1 MQSKTFK
8 RKNNKSKKS
17 KRFIQNSKKRSNI
30 KKMIGGAKAFILI
43 DNLLTKKSNV
53 SEARNY
59 QEDALENTINNYT
72 INKQTTM
79 EHSYY
84 GGTVKFT
91 ISKVNTRVVDYP
103 DLNFKEGLSLYILI
117 REDGSSS
124 YISQNQDALTKL
136 IEK

>member
-1 MQSKTFK
+1 
-8 RKNNKSKKS
+8 
-17 KRFIQNSKKRSNI
+17 
-30 KKMIGGAKAFILI
+30 
-43 DNLLTKKSNV
+43 
-53 SEARNY
+53 
-59 QEDALENTINNYT
+59 
-72 INKQTTM
+72 M

-91 ISKVNTRVVDYP
+91 IRKANTRIIDYP
-103 DLNFKEGLSLYILI
+103 GLSYQEELSLYILI